1 MCSLDWCN
9 DAPGILDT
17 CDHIGQQEG
26 ARFMLSK
33 EEHQVMLSNPSMM
46 DLIMWLSHH
55 STVLAR
61 CIEDSHIYRLCE
73 RRVHIDDVL
82 T

>member
-1 MCSLDWCN
+1 
-9 DAPGILDT
+9 
-17 CDHIGQQEG
+17 
-26 ARFMLSK
+26 MLSK